1 MLINYRY
8 CVSYTCRLLS
18 QGVVKGRIPVSYV
31 GEQNDWMIRCH
42 EQMAKIDPGPANL
55 KAQ

>member
-8 CVSYTCRLLS
+8 CLSFTCRLLS
-18 QGVVKGRIPVSYV
+18 QGIVKGRVPVSYV